1 MTEGK
6 KQNKKKWQGNLIKT
20 NKACELRFPHMKL
33 KMNINKTKKKYEVF
47 ICSRANIYVE

>member
-33 KMNINKTKKKYEVF
+33 KMNINKTKIKSMKFLFV
-47 ICSRANIYVE
+47 VELIFM